1 MVREKSEYI
10 GEVAMQQVGTSCLLC
25 VCVWG
30 GGGGGGYAAGRDLL
44 PFVCV
49 CVGGGWRWLCSR

>member
-1 MVREKSEYI
+1 M
-10 GEVAMQQVGTSCLLC
+10 C
-25 VCVWG
+25 VCGG

-49 CVGGGWRWLCSR
+49 CGGGGVEVAMQQLGTSCLLCVCRGGGWRWLCSR